1 MLVSSLGVALFPPA
15 PHSALPPRAGVP
27 SRASPNVHV
36 GPGHSSSVAPDS
48 PPEPP
53 TPTGIAARALAAAS
67 TEGIPARFVYVP
79 SPSVTS
85 PQIHSA
91 ATSGHITPPDL
102 GQTITAAMGIG
113 EYGLSAGVG
122 GSLEPY
128 DLNTTSLEAN
138 LSTNKTGLQPLYV
151 LDSTPDAYSAELN
164 AVLEDV
170 TLFGN
175 QTYQFWVQDIVL
187 YYAQSHSLYLV
198 SNIWDFS
205 TPLLPPHAIVA
216 NGTNG
221 SFRGLPFFYYSV
233 SRLPNIAYPFNVTL
247 FLNSTMIAGND
258 SVDFSAVLSA
268 GGGTPVSYPF
278 DFVEFNSTAP
288 GIAPGTKPAVFDAN
302 GFTYT
307 PTGHPYDFEFVLGG
321 PGGGSQANFYAAGAT
336 MSLDYWNGTT
346 RSYVAVPSA
355 LSYGSNSGE
364 SASGVNIEWTNA
376 TSGPHAIVSG
386 GPSILTGLWNAS
398 GPPGVATIQTN
409 VQPTDAFLF
418 LNESANSFT
427 GDAPVWAP
435 TMLNSNVSVAPG
447 TYTTSATLS
456 YYSSTTEPIRVV
468 AGQSVPFDPTL
479 ALDPASEVTTPIWV
493 WNDSQFPALSSGGDG
508 TNATPYL
515 IRDGQVTPMASRFG
529 EMNDFGFPVFSGVF
543 FVGTHVSAELLQPGP
558 FETDVPASSI
568 YPPTNDLSYVF
579 YDSTNVSVANASNIS
594 GWFSNSLYWNDSTPS
609 APNGPVL
616 QTPYYTYATFNM
628 VFWNSSHN
636 LVANDTFNTE
646 SDGIYLAGG
655 YNNTIWGSTFR
666 WSPMSGPLAPNLW
679 PRARAIGIQD
689 AENGDL
695 VYNNAVYTQTTAVNP
710 GYNMYTGA
718 PANYSDRWNRTY
730 TTDTSL
736 TYFAPG
742 FNIPLS
748 GSIVN
753 GAYQGGNFWWNY
765 GLPGNLMVTPPLY
778 TDYGKISPG
787 DYHPLTETFGLTF
800 LEHGYNFSGTWGVQ
814 LSSNGGSLSPP
825 YTTTTSSLA
834 IAPVNVSD
842 YAYTVV
848 PPANWTSTPAS
859 GTVTISGITG
869 SQEVLLNFTPVNG
882 TLAGTVQPA
891 DATVYVNG
899 APISVNATNG
909 TFNASLAV
917 GEYTLSAE
925 AANYTTW
932 VDPTNV
938 TIVANNT
945 THVAISLVRVNGTL
959 VGTIAPATGALA
971 IDGRL
976 DSNISSS
983 GQFNL
988 TLPWGPHTY
997 YLSASGYNSLS
1008 GEVNVTPSRTTY
1020 LNLTLTQSGR
1030 HGSALTSLDLE
1041 LLGIVAGIVVVIL
1054 AVVLIRMQRA
1064 RRPPESPPDQA
1075 PPATAETSHASS
1087 PPESDGP

>member
-1 MLVSSLGVALFPPA
+1 M
-15 PHSALPPRAGVP
+15 
-27 SRASPNVHV
+27 
-36 GPGHSSSVAPDS
+36 
-48 PPEPP
+48 
-53 TPTGIAARALAAAS
+53 
-67 TEGIPARFVYVP
+67 
-79 SPSVTS
+79 TS

-386 GPSILTGLWNAS
+386 GLSILTGLWNAS

-427 GDAPVWAP
+427 GDAPVRAP

-800 LEHGYNFSGTWGVQ
+800 LEHGYNLSGNLGGSAVQQWRQLVPAVYHHHVLSRHRTGERLRLRVHGRPTRQLDLYPGLRHGHHFRDHRLSGGPAQFHPRQRHPRGNCSARRCDGVCQWGPDLGQCDERHVQREPRGWGVHAQRRGRRLHHVGRPHKRDDRCEQHDSRGNLLGPGQRDAGGNDRTRDRGSGDRRPARLQHQ
-814 LSSNGGSLSPP
+814 LLRS
-825 YTTTTSSLA
+825 
-834 IAPVNVSD
+834 
-842 YAYTVV
+842 
-848 PPANWTSTPAS
+848 
-859 GTVTISGITG
+859 
-869 SQEVLLNFTPVNG
+869 
-882 TLAGTVQPA
+882 VQPHA
-891 DATVYVNG
+891 
-899 APISVNATNG
+899 
-909 TFNASLAV
+909 AV
-917 GEYTLSAE
+917 GPPHLLPVGLRIQLTFRRGQRHSLPNDLSQPHPHPERPPWLGAYFARPRAPRDRRRDCSRDPCGRPDPH
-925 AANYTTW
+925 AAG
-932 VDPTNV
+932 PTA
-938 TIVANNT
+938 T
-945 THVAISLVRVNGTL
+945 RV
-959 VGTIAPATGALA
+959 PAGPGPPRHRG
-971 IDGRL
+971 DEPCE
-976 DSNISSS
+976 
-983 GQFNL
+983 
-988 TLPWGPHTY
+988 LP
-997 YLSASGYNSLS
+997 
-1008 GEVNVTPSRTTY
+1008 
-1020 LNLTLTQSGR
+1020 
-1030 HGSALTSLDLE
+1030 
-1041 LLGIVAGIVVVIL
+1041 AGIGW
-1054 AVVLIRMQRA
+1054 AVGWASESLRPRMGGGPRLGSERIA
-1064 RRPPESPPDQA
+1064 RRA
-1075 PPATAETSHASS
+1075 
-1087 PPESDGP
+1087 